1 MIKESEGCIMGRFP
15 NIAASKAKTGAQ
27 KAKIYSSFAKEI
39 YQTAKNG
46 GYDPNGNLNLRRLIE
61 KAKKEQVPADVINR
75 AIEKAKGAGAEDYQT
90 ILYEGFGPGAST
102 LIIKTMT
109 DNVNRTVAE
118 VRAAF
123 NKVHKSL
130 GVSNSVSYNYDYLTL
145 VSFQSDKEE
154 EVFNTLLEQGIDII
168 DFETEEGILTICVNP
183 SHQHKLKDALET
195 MIPNLDYVVDETGYY
210 AKDKINLQGE
220 ELEDFQKLLHLL
232 EEVEDVTNIYHNV
245 NIEE

>member
-1 MIKESEGCIMGRFP
+1 MGRFP
-15 NIAASKAKTGAQ
+15 SIAASKAKTGAA
-27 KAKIYSSFAKEI
+27 KAKVYSSYAKEI

-46 GYDPNGNLNLRRLIE
+46 GTDPNGNLNLRRLIE
-61 KAKKEQVPADVINR
+61 KAKKEQIPSDVINR
-75 AIEKAKGAGAEDYQT
+75 AIEKAKGGSAEDYQT

-130 GVSNSVSYNYDYLTL
+130 GVTNSVSYNYDYLSL
-145 VSFQSDKEE
+145 VSFKCENEE
-154 EVFNTLLEQGIDII
+154 EVFNTILEQGVDVI
-168 DFETEEGILTICVNP
+168 DFETEDGILTISVNP
-183 SHQHKLKDALET
+183 SMQHKLKDVLESLL
-195 MIPNLDYVVDETGYY
+195 PNIDYLLDETGYY
-210 AKDKINLQGE
+210 AKDKITLEGE
-220 ELEDFQKLLHLL
+220 ELEDFQKLMRIL

-245 NIEE
+245 NLEE

>member
-1 MIKESEGCIMGRFP
+1 MGRFP

-27 KAKIYSSFAKEI
+27 KAKVYSGFAKEI

-46 GYDPNGNLNLRRLIE
+46 GVDPSGNLNLRRLIE
-61 KAKKEQVPADVINR
+61 KAKKEQVPSDVINR
-75 AIEKAKGAGAEDYQT
+75 AIEKAKGAGGEDYQT

-130 GVSNSVSYNYDYLTL
+130 GVSNSVSYNYDNLTL
-145 VSFQSDKEE
+145 VSFKCDNE
-154 EVFNTLLEQGIDII
+154 EVVFNELLEQGIDII
-168 DFETEEGILTICVNP
+168 DFEIEEEILTISVNP
-183 SHQHKLKDALET
+183 TTQHKLKDALET
-195 MIPNLDYVVDETGYY
+195 MFPNLDYIIDETGYY
-210 AKDKINLQGE
+210 AKDKVILQGE
-220 ELEDFQKLLHLL
+220 DLEDFQKLMRIL
-232 EEVEDVTNIYHNV
+232 EDVEDVTNIYHNV
-245 NIEE
+245 NLEE

>member
-1 MIKESEGCIMGRFP
+1 MGRFP

-27 KAKIYSSFAKEI
+27 KAKVYSSFAKEI
-39 YQTAKNG
+39 YQIAKNG
-46 GYDPNGNLNLRRLIE
+46 GTDPNGNLNLRRLIE
-61 KAKKEQVPADVINR
+61 KAKKEQVPSDVINR

-130 GVSNSVSYNYDYLTL
+130 GVTNSVSYNYDYLTL
-145 VSFQSDKEE
+145 VSFKCTNEE
-154 EVFNTLLEQGIDII
+154 EIFNSLLEQGIDII
-168 DFETEEGILTICVNP
+168 DFETEGENLTISVNP
-183 SHQHKLKDALET
+183 SNQHKLKDALENL
-195 MIPNLDYVVDETGYY
+195 IPNIDYLVDETGYY
-210 AKDKINLQGE
+210 AKDKVTLQGE
-220 ELEDFQKLLHLL
+220 ELEDFEKLLRILDD
-232 EEVEDVTNIYHNV
+232 VEDVTNIYHNV
-245 NIEE
+245 NMEE

>member
-1 MIKESEGCIMGRFP
+1 MGRFP
-15 NIAASKAKTGAQ
+15 SIAASKAKTGAQ
-27 KAKIYSSFAKEI
+27 KAKVYSSFAKEI
-39 YQTAKNG
+39 YQIAKNG
-46 GYDPNGNLNLRRLIE
+46 GTDPDGNLNLRRLIE
-61 KAKKEQVPADVINR
+61 KAKKEQVPSDVINR

-145 VSFQSDKEE
+145 VSFKCTNEE
-154 EVFNTLLEQGIDII
+154 EIFNSLLEQEIDII
-168 DFETEEGILTICVNP
+168 DFETEGENLTISVNP
-183 SHQHKLKDALET
+183 SNQHKLKDALENL
-195 MIPNLDYVVDETGYY
+195 IPNIDYLVDETGYY
-210 AKDKINLQGE
+210 AKDKVTLQGE
-220 ELEDFQKLLHLL
+220 ELEEFRKLLRILDD
-232 EEVEDVTNIYHNV
+232 VEDVTNVYHNV
-245 NIEE
+245 NMEE

>member
-1 MIKESEGCIMGRFP
+1 MGRFP

-27 KAKIYSSFAKEI
+27 KAKVYSSFAKEI
-39 YQTAKNG
+39 YQIAKNG
-46 GYDPNGNLNLRRLIE
+46 GSDPNGNLNLRRLIE
-61 KAKKEQVPADVINR
+61 KAKKEQVPSDVINR
-75 AIEKAKGAGAEDYQT
+75 AIDKAKGAGGEDYQT
-90 ILYEGFGPGAST
+90 ILYEGFGPGSST

-109 DNVNRTVAE
+109 DNVNRSVAE

-145 VSFQSDKEE
+145 VSFKYENEE
-154 EVFNTLLEQGIDII
+154 EVFNALLEQEIDII
-168 DFETEEGILTICVNP
+168 DFESEEGVLTISVNP
-183 SHQHKLKDALET
+183 SNQHKLKDVLEKL
-195 MIPNLDYVVDETGYY
+195 IPNVDYLVDETGYY
-210 AKDKINLQGE
+210 AKDKVTLQGE
-220 ELEDFQKLLHLL
+220 ELEEFQKLIRLL

>member
-1 MIKESEGCIMGRFP
+1 MGRFP

-27 KAKIYSSFAKEI
+27 KAKVYSGFAKEI
-39 YQTAKNG
+39 YQVAKNG
-46 GYDPNGNLNLRRLIE
+46 GCDPNGNLNLRRLIE
-61 KAKKEQVPADVINR
+61 KAKKEQVPSDVINR
-75 AIEKAKGAGAEDYQT
+75 AIDKAKGAGGEDYQT
-90 ILYEGFGPGAST
+90 ILYEGFGPGSST

-109 DNVNRTVAE
+109 DNVNRSVAE

-145 VSFQSDKEE
+145 VSFKYENEE
-154 EVFNTLLEQGIDII
+154 EVFNALLEQEIDII
-168 DFETEEGILTICVNP
+168 DFESEEGVLTISVNP
-183 SHQHKLKDALET
+183 SNQHKLKDALEKL
-195 MIPNLDYVVDETGYY
+195 IPNVDYLVDETGYY
-210 AKDKINLQGE
+210 AKDKVTLQGE
-220 ELEDFQKLLHLL
+220 ELEEFQKLLRLL

>member
-1 MIKESEGCIMGRFP
+1 MGRFP

-27 KAKIYSSFAKEI
+27 KAKVYSGFAKEI
-39 YQTAKNG
+39 YQVAKNG
-46 GYDPNGNLNLRRLIE
+46 GSDPNGNLNLRRLIE
-61 KAKKEQVPADVINR
+61 KAKKEQVPSDVINR
-75 AIEKAKGAGAEDYQT
+75 AIDKAKGAGGEDYQT

-109 DNVNRTVAE
+109 DNVNRSVAE

-145 VSFQSDKEE
+145 VSFKYENEE
-154 EVFNTLLEQGIDII
+154 EVFNNLLEQGIDII
-168 DFETEEGILTICVNP
+168 DFESEEGILTISVNP
-183 SHQHKLKDALET
+183 NSQHKLKDALEE
-195 MIPNLDYVVDETGYY
+195 MIPNVDYLVDETGYY
-210 AKDKINLQGE
+210 AKDKVILQKE
-220 ELEDFQKLLHLL
+220 ELEEFQKLIHLL